1 MEFLMISKCY
11 LNTLMQQQFLCLF
24 TKLFPSAASAVFP
37 TRAALYS
44 NVLELL
50 AVKSA
55 LLAATSSLLNCY
67 KPLYI
72 SE

>member
-1 MEFLMISKCY
+1 MEFLTISKCY
-11 LNTLMQQQFLCLF
+11 LNTLIEQQFLCLF

-37 TRAALYS
+37 TRATLYL

-55 LLAATSSLLNCY
+55 LLAATSSLLNCH
-67 KPLYI
+67 KPHYV

>member
-11 LNTLMQQQFLCLF
+11 LNTLIEQQFLCLF

-37 TRAALYS
+37 TRATLYL

-67 KPLYI
+67 KPLYV